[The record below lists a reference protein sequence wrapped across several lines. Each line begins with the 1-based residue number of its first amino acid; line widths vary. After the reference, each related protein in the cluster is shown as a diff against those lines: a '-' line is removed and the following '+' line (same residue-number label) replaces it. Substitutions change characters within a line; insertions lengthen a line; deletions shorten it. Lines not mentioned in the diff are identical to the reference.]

1 MQSLEDV
8 VMSLKINKKIKV
20 VVGKFN
26 FKDGPND
33 IFSKNIILLL
43 NEISK
48 EILNNKKCKKF
59 PDLVTFG
66 FWCRKSNIKRIF
78 NNYNFFN
85 NRMGRGTVLHIT
97 PSNIPTN
104 FAYSMV
110 FGLLSG
116 NNNIIRLP
124 SKNFLQVKILCE
136 ILKKLSTKK
145 IYRES
150 FHRLLLIKYQNS
162 DLISS
167 ELSKNVEAR
176 VIWGG
181 DSTIN
186 KFKTFKTKPR
196 CIDLSFAN
204 RYSISLIDSNKL
216 AKLNSRNLSNLAK
229 KFYNDTYT
237 MDQFGCSSPSSVFWL
252 GKNNLAKKKFWFEL
266 SEIVNKEYD
275 LDLSGANKKIS
286 NLMNFTLNKNK
297 RFKTNIKNFNLIKLK
312 SKKLSF
318 DNFENINFGTFFEI
332 DLININHLKKYTSEK
347 LQTIT
352 YYGTDFKIIKK
363 FIVNNKIKGID
374 RIVPIGRAF
383 DLTPEWDGV
392 DIISTLSRTIGI

>member
-20 VVGKFN
+20 LVGKFN

-150 FHRLLLIKYQNS
+150 FQRLLLIKYQNS

-363 FIVNNKIKGID
+363 FRVNNKIKGID

>member
-1 MQSLEDV
+1 
-8 VMSLKINKKIKV
+8 MSIKMNKEIKIIIGN
-20 VVGKFN
+20 FN
-26 FKDGPND
+26 LKDGPND
-33 IFSKNIILLL
+33 VFDKDTILFL
-43 NEISK
+43 NDLSK
-48 EILNNKKCKKF
+48 EVLNSSICKKF
-59 PDLVTFG
+59 PDLVSFG
-66 FWCRKSNIKRIF
+66 FWCRRSNIRKIF
-78 NNYNFFN
+78 NNYSFFK

-97 PSNIPTN
+97 PSNVPTN

-124 SKNFLQVKILCE
+124 SKNFIQVEVLCN
-136 ILKKLSTKK
+136 ILKKLSKK
-145 IYRES
+145 RIYKII
-150 FHRLLLIKYQNS
+150 FKRLLLIKYDNS

-167 ELSKNVEAR
+167 ELSEIVEAR
-176 VIWGG
+176 IIWGG
-181 DSTIN
+181 DNTVN

-196 CIDLSFAN
+196 CIDLAFAN

-216 AKLNSRNLSNLAK
+216 IKLSSKNLSALAK

>member
-286 NLMNFTLNKNK
+286 NLMSFTLNKNK

-318 DNFENINFGTFFEI
+318 DNFENVNFGTFFEI
-332 DLININHLKKYTSEK
+332 NLPNINYLRKYTSEK

-352 YYGTDFKIIKK
+352 YFGTNFKSIKK
-363 FIVNNKIKGID
+363 FIIKNKIKGID
-374 RIVPIGRAF
+374 RIVPIGNAF
-383 DLTPEWDGV
+383 DLTPEWDGI
-392 DIISTLSRTIGI
+392 DIISTLSRTLGV